1 MSSPTPSARV
11 VPQPSPRSRSSS
23 SQSTT
28 AHHAANTGAIPPDLP
43 ADKDVGQADD
53 SSASDDNAE
62 GDLPMSMTA
71 SVMLTHLPKDASQAL
86 KEIEAIDDR
95 KGM

>member
-1 MSSPTPSARV
+1 
-11 VPQPSPRSRSSS
+11 
-23 SQSTT
+23 
-28 AHHAANTGAIPPDLP
+28 
-43 ADKDVGQADD
+43 
-53 SSASDDNAE
+53 
-62 GDLPMSMTA
+62 MSMTA